1 MNSLLSRIAAL
12 FSLLVIAAAFGQGGP
27 PESAPAPAQV
37 GFDPAIT
44 QRLRELRP
52 DDPMAYFV
60 LAEDV
65 AAREQHADG
74 RRLARGLFV
83 LAYELDGQ
91 SAAPVGLGTS
101 VCLALAQLADSN
113 GEAQWLLEVGRALDR
128 SPGPIMI
135 PGIIGTTP
143 GADSGARLLL
153 AQAVGMGRDD
163 EGKSTRTIITR
174 PEVRPLVPATITALG
189 SAGRTLEV
197 GETRPHCP
205 GCAGRR
211 FNRVTGDGA
220 GSLQPCPVCLGNPGL
235 RLSAEQLLM
244 SLRVEADL
252 LSAEHQFWGAQTL
265 ADRGSTLREPD
276 PSELARAYGVDPRR
290 PYWKLGQGQVFNWEW
305 ARTPDTAN
313 PPQ

>member
-1 MNSLLSRIAAL
+1 MRLALQLAAIAAL
-12 FSLLVIAAAFGQGGP
+12 LAWSALGQQTAPQSTPGAA
-27 PESAPAPAQV
+27 EV

-52 DDPMAYFV
+52 DDPMAYFE

-83 LAYELDGQ
+83 LAYELDRN
-91 SAAPVGLGTS
+91 SAAPIGLGTS
-101 VCLALAQLADSN
+101 VCLALATLADST

-128 SPGPIMI
+128 SPGPIML
-135 PGIIGTTP
+135 PGLLSSTP
-143 GADSGARLLL
+143 GADAGARLFL
-153 AQAVGMGRDD
+153 AQAIGQGRDD
-163 EGKSTRTIITR
+163 EGKSTKAIISR
-174 PEVRPLVPATITALG
+174 AEVKPLVPATIAALG

-211 FNRVTGDGA
+211 FNRVTGEGA
-220 GSLQPCPVCLGNPGL
+220 SGLQPCPVCLGNPGL
-235 RLSAEQLLM
+235 RLSAEQLLL
-244 SLRVEADL
+244 SLSVEAAL
-252 LSAEHQFWGAQTL
+252 LDAEHHFWGAQLL
-265 ADRGSTLREPD
+265 ADGGSPLREPD

-290 PYWKLGQGQVFNWEW
+290 PYWRLGTGQVFSWNWSSAPEQ
-305 ARTPDTAN
+305 AGGA
-313 PPQ
+313 Q